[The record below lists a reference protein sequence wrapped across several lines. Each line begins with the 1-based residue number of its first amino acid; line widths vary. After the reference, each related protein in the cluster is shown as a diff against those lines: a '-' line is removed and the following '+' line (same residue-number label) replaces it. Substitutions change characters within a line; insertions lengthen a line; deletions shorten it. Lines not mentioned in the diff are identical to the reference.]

1 MIKLLDAAF
10 SVTDRAWQELKK
22 KKKNTHTQ
30 TRLPSNYLENKTLN
44 IFL

>member
-22 KKKNTHTQ
+22 KTHTHTHKQ
-30 TRLPSNYLENKTLN
+30 DFQAITKKIRL
-44 IFL
+44 

>member
-1 MIKLLDAAF
+1 MIKLLDAVF
-10 SVTDRAWQELKK
+10 SVTDRAWQELKI
-22 KKKNTHTQ
+22 KKNTHTQ